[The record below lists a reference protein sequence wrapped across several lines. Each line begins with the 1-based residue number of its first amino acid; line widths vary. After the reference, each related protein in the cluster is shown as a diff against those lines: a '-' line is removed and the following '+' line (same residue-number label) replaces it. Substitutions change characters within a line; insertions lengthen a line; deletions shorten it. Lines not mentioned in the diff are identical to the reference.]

1 MTEQQQHLSNLL
13 NQRAEILKE
22 IESLQVKIN
31 SQKELGLKV
40 QGAIEYLEQIGVK
53 LEEESVEKVA
63 DELLEE
69 AEEKTVE
76 VVE

>member
-1 MTEQQQHLSNLL
+1 MTEQQQHLQNLV
-13 NQRAEILKE
+13 NQRQEILKE

-40 QGAIEYLEQIGVK
+40 QGAIEYLDQIGVK
-53 LEEESVEKVA
+53 LEGETVEKVE
-63 DELLEE
+63 DEPLEE
-69 AEEKTVE
+69 VEEKTVE

>member
-40 QGAIEYLEQIGVK
+40 QGAIEYLQQIGVT
-53 LEEESVEKVA
+53 LPQPETEENVE
-63 DELLEE
+63 
-69 AEEKTVE
+69 E
-76 VVE
+76 VSE